1 MFRGLGFQGLG
12 GAEVEV
18 RFKYLGGRLERLD
31 VFKLPRTD
39 TPPGSCW
46 GQRHVG
52 WIGMLMMV
60 LRLIM
65 DDVLPLAG

>member
-1 MFRGLGFQGLG
+1 VFKV
-12 GAEVEV
+12 AEVEV
-18 RFKYLGGRLERLD
+18 RFKYLGGRLERPD
-31 VFKLPRTD
+31 VFKLPSED
-39 TPPGSCW
+39 TPPGSCC